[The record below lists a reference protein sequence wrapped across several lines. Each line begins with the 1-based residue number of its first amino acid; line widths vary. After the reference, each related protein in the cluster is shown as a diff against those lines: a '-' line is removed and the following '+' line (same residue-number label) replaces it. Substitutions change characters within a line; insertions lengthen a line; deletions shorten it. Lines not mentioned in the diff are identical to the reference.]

1 MPHLNTEL
9 ETIMDYLN
17 ICDWNFKNDFSISYN
32 CIQVNQILFFLQLFW
47 NNMRIRISNN
57 IIQFYVYLL
66 HYRFYSNLISLFLFF
81 SFVDFLINYLNHR
94 SYLAMEHHTGSQI
107 LHIFLFNSQWHL
119 EMSLKETP
127 LRKMHFFPIKIDA
140 YRDAVTLPEA
150 KLNNIIQKI
159 QSRAFLCIYQC
170 LNDNIYHW
178 NLS

>member
-1 MPHLNTEL
+1 MIFLYPITVFKLIRFYSFCSYSGIIWEF
-9 ETIMDYLN
+9 EYVTISFSFYL
-17 ICDWNFKNDFSISYN
+17 
-32 CIQVNQILFFLQLFW
+32 
-47 NNMRIRISNN
+47 
-57 IIQFYVYLL
+57 YLL
-66 HYRFYSNLISLFLFF
+66 HDRFYSNFKSLFLFF
-81 SFVDFLINYLNHR
+81 SFVDFLINYLYHR

-140 YRDAVTLPEA
+140 YCDAVTLPEA